1 MLIPIY
7 LNSITPQ
14 LIFSFF
20 HPPLP
25 FDSYPMFSIFI
36 RELRR
41 LAQHPLYW
49 FCMVL
54 APIFCYLFFT
64 TLMSRGLPENLP
76 MGLVD
81 EDHTSTTR
89 NLARNLDAFQ
99 MSRIVQE
106 YPQVTDARRA
116 MQRGEIYGFYYI
128 PQGTT
133 REAQLQRMPTV
144 SFYTNNSYL
153 VAGSLLYRDM
163 RTMSELASGAA
174 SRTVLYAKGA
184 TERQAM
190 AYLQP
195 IVIDMHAVHNPW
207 LNYNIYLSNVII
219 PGMLGIF
226 IFMITV
232 YSLGTELKFGTADEL
247 MTQAGG
253 SVIAAVTGKLVPQ
266 LTIFLL
272 TGTLYVLYLY
282 GYLHFPC
289 HCGIPRMWAIMALY
303 VLACQG
309 LGVFMFT
316 MLPTLRLSLSFA
328 SLWGVISFSISGMS
342 FPVMAMHP
350 VLQGLSN
357 LFPLRHY
364 FLLYVNSALDGYP
377 LANAWPYV
385 LALLAFALL
394 PWPCMGRLKKV
405 LTTYRY
411 EP

>member
-1 MLIPIY
+1 
-7 LNSITPQ
+7 
-14 LIFSFF
+14 
-20 HPPLP
+20 
-25 FDSYPMFSIFI
+25 MFSIFL

-41 LAQHPLYW
+41 LAAQPIYW
-49 FCMVL
+49 FCMVI
-54 APIFCYLFFT
+54 APLFCYFFFT
-64 TLMSRGLPENLP
+64 SLMHEGLPESLP
-76 MGLVD
+76 LGVVD
-81 EDHTSTTR
+81 EDHTVTSR
-89 NLARNLDAFQ
+89 NLVRNLDAFQ
-99 MSRIVQE
+99 MTDVVKTYSNVTEARKAVQ
-106 YPQVTDARRA
+106 Q
-116 MQRGEIYGFYYI
+116 GHIYGFYLI

-133 REAQLQRMPTV
+133 SEAQSQRLPTI
-144 SFYTNNSYL
+144 SFYTNYSYL

-195 IVIDMHAVHNPW
+195 VVIDMHAVGNPW
-207 LNYNIYLSNVII
+207 LNYNVYLSNVII
-219 PGMLGIF
+219 PGMLGLF

-232 YSLGTELKFGTADEL
+232 YGLGTELKFNTADEL
-247 MTQAGG
+247 MQRSGG
-253 SVIAAVTGKLVPQ
+253 SVIVAVTGKLIPQ
-266 LTIFLL
+266 LLVFLL
-272 TGTLYVLYLY
+272 SGTLYVLYLY
-282 GYLHFPC
+282 AYLHFPC
-289 HCGIPRMWAIMALY
+289 HCGLARMWCIMALF
-303 VLACQG
+303 VMACQG
-309 LGVFMFT
+309 MGVFMFT
-316 MLPTLRLSLSFA
+316 MFPTLRLGLSFA

-350 VLQGLSN
+350 ILQGIAN

-377 LANAWPYV
+377 LANAWPFV

-394 PWPCMGRLKKV
+394 PWPCMFRLKKV